1 MLYHLLYPLHSYWFG
16 FNVFRYITFRTACAA
31 LTALLLSLILLPYFI
46 RYFKNTGIG
55 QSIKDYEPVTHRNKR
70 GTPNM
75 GGIPI
80 LISIFISTLL
90 WANLAN
96 GFVWTFVVCCILF
109 GFIGFIDDY
118 KKIIQGRGKGLSI
131 KIKLF
136 YQTLAALC
144 LGIILIEKIGLS
156 TKLYVPFFK
165 QFTPD
170 FGMLYYIFIM
180 MVIVG
185 ASNAVNLTDGLDGL
199 AIGPLAISISAYLAL
214 SYIAGN
220 IKMAEYL
227 QVAYI
232 PGVGEIAVVC
242 GAIVG
247 AGLGFL
253 WYNAYPAEI
262 FMGDVGSLSLGAA
275 LGTVAVMIKQECLLL
290 IIGGLF
296 VIEAC
301 SVLAQI
307 VYFRFTG
314 GKRILKMA
322 PLHHHFE
329 LKGWAEPKI
338 IVRFWII
345 GIILIL
351 AALGT
356 LKLR

>member
-1 MLYHLLYPLHSYWFG
+1 MLYHLLYPLSSYWIG
-16 FNVFRYITFRTACAA
+16 FNVFRYITFRTTYAA
-31 LTALLLSLILLPYFI
+31 LTGLLCSLILFPYFI
-46 RYFKNTGIG
+46 RYFKRSGIG
-55 QSIKDYEPVTHRNKR
+55 QSIKEYEPETHQNKK
-70 GTPNM
+70 GTPTM

-80 LISIFISTLL
+80 LISIFISVFL
-90 WANLAN
+90 WADLKN
-96 GFVWTFVVCCILF
+96 GFVWVFVICCILF

-118 KKIIQGRGKGLSI
+118 KKIVQGNGKGLSI
-131 KIKLF
+131 KVKLL
-136 YQTLAALC
+136 YQSLAALF
-144 LGIILIEKIGLS
+144 LSVILLKKIGLS
-156 TKLYVPFFK
+156 TELYVPFFK
-165 QFTPD
+165 EFTPD
-170 FGMLYYIFIM
+170 LGKLYYIFIIL
-180 MVIVG
+180 VIVG

-199 AIGPLAISISAYLAL
+199 AIGPLAISVSAYLVL

-220 IKMAEYL
+220 IKMAKYL

-232 PGVGEIAVVC
+232 PGVGEITVVC
-242 GAIVG
+242 GAVVG
-247 AGLGFL
+247 ASLGFL
-253 WYNAYPAEI
+253 WYNAYPAEV

-275 LGTVAVMIKQECLLL
+275 LGIVAVMIKQECLLV

-307 VYFRFTG
+307 AYFRFTG

-329 LKGWAEPKI
+329 LMGWSEPKI

-345 GIILIL
+345 GIILTL
-351 AALGT
+351 AALST